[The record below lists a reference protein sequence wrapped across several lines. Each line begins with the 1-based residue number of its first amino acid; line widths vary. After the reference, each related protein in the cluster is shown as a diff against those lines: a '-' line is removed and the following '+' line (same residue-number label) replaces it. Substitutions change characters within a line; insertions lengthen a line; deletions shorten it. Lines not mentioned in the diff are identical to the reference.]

1 MAQKDIS
8 EFVQSV
14 TIEDEPVSFVTLE
27 IGKLEV
33 RPGDVLVMRR
43 ADGVQ
48 ISRGDAAKVR
58 EVVLRA
64 FEKAGFEPAILFV
77 DGFELAVI
85 RGRAS
90 ADGRETGDRGRGERV
105 SGEEVSGG

>member
-48 ISRGDAAKVR
+48 ISRADAAKVR

-85 RGRAS
+85 RGRETE
-90 ADGRETGDRGRGERV
+90 DGGRGTGGG
-105 SGEEVSGG
+105 GEHG

>member
-1 MAQKDIS
+1 MAKTIDITPY
-8 EFVQSV
+8 VQSV

-33 RPGDVLVMRR
+33 RPGDVLAIRR

-85 RGRAS
+85 RGVK
-90 ADGRETGDRGRGERV
+90 G